1 MISGWLFD
9 AYPLDNKMVF
19 WIKQEDGSTIRLED
33 NSWGHSVYIA
43 SDCNSYLKSL
53 IVDNTL
59 VDSND
64 DVVVANDSIASLVK
78 NYEFVSRYES
88 IIDVTKS
95 DVLKLKL
102 ADSTKAL
109 TLARKIEA
117 IDGNHQFGKYRI
129 YNVDVLPSQ
138 SYFYEHDIFP
148 LAFCEVVDNNHCSKL
163 RWLNRDSIWSANYKI
178 PDFKTIHLTV
188 NLRKEG
194 KIERYTDKIDS
205 ITIKQHQQK
214 PLNSYN
220 NNSDKTIS
228 IECNDSSEYDII
240 KQLKVEVSHI
250 DPDFVFTEDGDSFT
264 FPYLIHRA
272 EQNCAE
278 EELCL
283 SREPV
288 PLRKPTREGMSY
300 FSYGRVYFR
309 PTAIKLFGI
318 VHIDK
323 SNTFVYNESGLQGLY
338 EIARLCRMP
347 LHTSARASIGKC
359 LSSLQFYYAT
369 KKGILIPWKPAIAEH
384 YKTLGDLLVADRGG
398 FIFEPQIG
406 THEQVSEFDFVS
418 LYPNIMLKKNLSAET
433 ILCNC
438 CPNSKLRV
446 PELGYN
452 ICEKRIGIV
461 PMSLKIV
468 LDKRKKYKEL
478 LKRLTNNGLS
488 YVLKTIY
495 DSRQNALKWILV
507 TSFGYLG
514 FNNAKF
520 GRIDAHIAV
529 CAFDR
534 QILLHAVKIP
544 EKCGYKVLHGIVDS
558 IWIQNKN
565 KHEDVHNKTMDIKNY
580 LKLKDSIERETG
592 FKLTFEGIYK
602 WIVFVH
608 SKAND
613 ILPVPNRYFG
623 AFEDG
628 NLKIRGI
635 EARRHD
641 TPVFFSRC
649 QNEILKVMA
658 TDGNTIN
665 EVKALMSAEINDI
678 FQKYAVV
685 LKEQKVPIEE
695 LVLTKRLSKNTSE
708 YQNRNTLESDA
719 LRLLKSEGKSLKA
732 GEILKYVITD
742 YYFHNRKTGLSR
754 NNRAMPIELLN
765 DKTSTYDVTRYI
777 ELLAK
782 TCNSVTEPFGNTL
795 TTNDVLPLLHP
806 GYSSKFSKS

>member
-1 MISGWLFD
+1 MISGWLLD

-19 WIKQEDGSTIRLED
+19 WVKQENGNSIRLED
-33 NSWGHSVYIA
+33 NRWGHSIYVA
-43 SDCNSYLKSL
+43 SDSNSYLKS
-53 IVDNTL
+53 IVDAIM
-59 VDSND
+59 DGSND
-64 DVVVANDSIASLVK
+64 GIAHLVK
-78 NYEFVSRYES
+78 DYQFTSRYEKITD
-88 IIDVTKS
+88 IIKS
-95 DVLKLKL
+95 DVLKLTL
-102 ADSTKAL
+102 ADSRKAL
-109 TLARKIEA
+109 TLARKIDA
-117 IDGNHQFGKYRI
+117 IDGNHEFGKYRI
-129 YNVDVLPSQ
+129 YDVDVLPSQ

-148 LAFCEVVDNNHCSKL
+148 LAFCEVVDNNNHCSKL
-163 RWLNRDSIWSANYKI
+163 RWLNKDSIWSADYKI
-178 PDFKTIHLTV
+178 PDFKTIRLTV

-205 ITIKQHQQK
+205 ITIKPHQQK
-214 PLNSYN
+214 KGSSN
-220 NNSDKTIS
+220 NNDKTIS

-240 KQLKVEVSHI
+240 KQLKVEVSNI
-250 DPDFVFTEDGDSFT
+250 DPDFIFTEDGDSFT
-264 FPYLIHRA
+264 FPYLIYRA

-283 SREPV
+283 SRESV

-309 PTAIKLFGI
+309 PTAIKLFGRI
-318 VHIDK
+318 HIDK

-347 LHTSARASIGKC
+347 LHTAARASIGKC

-369 KKGILIPWKPAIAEH
+369 QKGILIPWKPTIAEH
-384 YKTLGDLLVADRGG
+384 YKTLGALLIADRGG
-398 FIFEPQIG
+398 FIFEPQTG
-406 THEQVSEFDFVS
+406 VHQQVAEFDFVS

-478 LKRLTNNGLS
+478 LKRPTNNGLS
-488 YVLKTIY
+488 YALKTIY

-534 QILLHAVKIP
+534 QILLHAVKIA
-544 EKCGYKVLHGIVDS
+544 ERNGYRVLHGIVDS
-558 IWIQNKN
+558 IWIQREK
-565 KHEDVHNKTMDIKNY
+565 KGEDVPDKTVDIQNY
-580 LKLKDSIERETG
+580 LKLKESIERETG

-641 TPVFFSRC
+641 TPVLFSRC

-658 TDGNTIN
+658 ANGNNIQ
-665 EVKALMSAEINDI
+665 ELKALLPTKVNNI
-678 FQKYAVV
+678 FQRYVTL
-685 LKEQKVPIEE
+685 LKENIVPIEE
-695 LVLTKRLSKNTSE
+695 LVFTKRLSKNSNE
-708 YQNRNTLESDA
+708 YQSNRDTIENDA
-719 LRLLKSEGKSLKA
+719 LCLLEGEGRYLKA
-732 GEILKYVITD
+732 GEILRYIITA
-742 YYFHNRKTGLSR
+742 YYHRNNRKTGSSR
-754 NNRAMPIELLN
+754 NKRAIPIELCDDN
-765 DKTSTYDVTRYI
+765 IRTYDVRRYT
-777 ELLAK
+777 ELLAT
-782 TCNSVTEPFGNTL
+782 TCNSVTEPLGYTI
-795 TTNDVLPLLHP
+795 TTRVEQIPLYLHHQ
-806 GYSSKFSKS
+806 

>member
-1 MISGWLFD
+1 MISGWLLD
-9 AYPLDNKMVF
+9 AYPLDNKMAF
-19 WIKQEDGSTIRLED
+19 WIKQENGNSIRLED
-33 NSWGHSVYIA
+33 NRWGHSIYVA
-43 SDCNSYLKSL
+43 SDSNSYLKS
-53 IVDNTL
+53 IVDAIM
-59 VDSND
+59 DGSND
-64 DVVVANDSIASLVK
+64 GIAHLVK
-78 NYEFVSRYES
+78 DYQFTSRYEK
-88 IIDVTKS
+88 ITDVTKS
-95 DVLKLKL
+95 DVLKLTL

-109 TLARKIEA
+109 TLARKIDA
-117 IDGNHQFGKYRI
+117 IDGNHEFGKYRI
-129 YNVDVLPSQ
+129 YDVDVLPSQ

-148 LAFCEVVDNNHCSKL
+148 LAFCEVVDNNNNHCSKL
-163 RWLNRDSIWSANYKI
+163 RWLNKDSIWSADYKI
-178 PDFKTIHLTV
+178 PDFKTIRLTV

-205 ITIKQHQQK
+205 ITIKPHQQK
-214 PLNSYN
+214 KGSSN
-220 NNSDKTIS
+220 NNDKTIS

-240 KQLKVEVSHI
+240 KQLKVEVSNI
-250 DPDFVFTEDGDSFT
+250 DPDFIFTEDGDSFT
-264 FPYLIHRA
+264 FPYLIYRA

-283 SREPV
+283 SRESV

-309 PTAIKLFGI
+309 PTAIKLFGRI
-318 VHIDK
+318 HIDK

-347 LHTSARASIGKC
+347 LHTAARASIGKC

-369 KKGILIPWKPAIAEH
+369 QKGILIPWKPAIAEH
-384 YKTLGDLLVADRGG
+384 YKTLGALLIADRGG
-398 FIFEPQIG
+398 FIFEPQTG
-406 THEQVSEFDFVS
+406 VHQQVAEFDFVS

-438 CPNSKLRV
+438 CQNSKLEV

-452 ICEKRIGIV
+452 ICEKRIGVV

-478 LKRLTNNGLS
+478 LKRPTNNGLS
-488 YVLKTIY
+488 YALKTIY

-534 QILLHAVKIP
+534 QILLHAVKIA
-544 EKCGYKVLHGIVDS
+544 ERNGYRVLHGIVDS
-558 IWIQNKN
+558 IWIQREK
-565 KHEDVHNKTMDIKNY
+565 KDEDVPDKTVDIQNY
-580 LKLKDSIERETG
+580 LKLKESIERETG

-602 WIVFVH
+602 WIIFVH

-641 TPVFFSRC
+641 TPVLFSRC

-658 TDGNTIN
+658 ANGNNIQ
-665 EVKALMSAEINDI
+665 ELKALLPTKVNNV
-678 FQKYAVV
+678 FQRYVTL
-685 LKEQKVPIEE
+685 LKENIVPIEE
-695 LVLTKRLSKNTSE
+695 LVFTKRLSKNSNE
-708 YQNRNTLESDA
+708 YQSNRDTIENDA
-719 LRLLKSEGKSLKA
+719 LCLLEGEGRYLKA
-732 GEILKYVITD
+732 GEILRYIITA
-742 YYFHNRKTGLSR
+742 YYHRNNRKTGSSR
-754 NNRAMPIELLN
+754 NKRAIPIELCDDN
-765 DKTSTYDVTRYI
+765 IRTYDIRRYT
-777 ELLAK
+777 ELLAT
-782 TCNSVTEPFGNTL
+782 TCNSVTEPLGYTI
-795 TTNDVLPLLHP
+795 TTRVEQIPLYLHHQ
-806 GYSSKFSKS
+806 

>member
-1 MISGWLFD
+1 MISGWLLD

-19 WIKQEDGSTIRLED
+19 WVKQENGNSIRLED
-33 NSWGHSVYIA
+33 NRWGHSIYVA
-43 SDCNSYLKSL
+43 SDSNSYLKS
-53 IVDNTL
+53 IVDAIM
-59 VDSND
+59 DGSND
-64 DVVVANDSIASLVK
+64 GIAHLVK
-78 NYEFVSRYES
+78 DYQFTSRYEKITD
-88 IIDVTKS
+88 IIKS
-95 DVLKLKL
+95 DVLKLTL
-102 ADSTKAL
+102 ADSRKAL
-109 TLARKIEA
+109 TLARKIDA
-117 IDGNHQFGKYRI
+117 IDGNHEFGKYRI
-129 YNVDVLPSQ
+129 YDVDVLPSQ

-148 LAFCEVVDNNHCSKL
+148 LAFCEVVDNNNHCSKL
-163 RWLNRDSIWSANYKI
+163 RWLNKDSIWSADYKI
-178 PDFKTIHLTV
+178 PDFKTIRLTV

-205 ITIKQHQQK
+205 ITIKPHQQK
-214 PLNSYN
+214 KGSSN
-220 NNSDKTIS
+220 NNDKTIS

-240 KQLKVEVSHI
+240 KQLKVEVSNI
-250 DPDFVFTEDGDSFT
+250 DPDFIFTEDGDSFT
-264 FPYLIHRA
+264 FPYLIYRA

-283 SREPV
+283 SRESV

-309 PTAIKLFGI
+309 PTAIKLFGRI
-318 VHIDK
+318 HIDK

-347 LHTSARASIGKC
+347 LHTAARASIGKC

-369 KKGILIPWKPAIAEH
+369 QKGILIPWKPTIAEH
-384 YKTLGDLLVADRGG
+384 YKTLGALLIADRGG
-398 FIFEPQIG
+398 FIFEPQTG
-406 THEQVSEFDFVS
+406 VHQQVAEFDFVS

-438 CPNSKLRV
+438 CPNSKLEV

-452 ICEKRIGIV
+452 ICEKRIGVV

-478 LKRLTNNGLS
+478 LKRPTNNGLS
-488 YVLKTIY
+488 YALKTIY

-534 QILLHAVKIP
+534 QILLHAVKIA
-544 EKCGYKVLHGIVDS
+544 ERNGYRVLHGIVDS
-558 IWIQNKN
+558 IWIQREK
-565 KHEDVHNKTMDIKNY
+565 KGEDVPDKTVDIQNY
-580 LKLKDSIERETG
+580 LKLKESIERETG

-641 TPVFFSRC
+641 TPVLFSRC

-658 TDGNTIN
+658 ANGNNIQ
-665 EVKALMSAEINDI
+665 ELKALLPTKVNNI
-678 FQKYAVV
+678 FQRYVTL
-685 LKEQKVPIEE
+685 LKENIVPIEE
-695 LVLTKRLSKNTSE
+695 LVFTKRLSKNSNE
-708 YQNRNTLESDA
+708 YQSNRDTIENDA
-719 LRLLKSEGKSLKA
+719 LCLLEGEGRYLKA
-732 GEILKYVITD
+732 GEILRYIITA
-742 YYFHNRKTGLSR
+742 YYHRNNRKTGSSR
-754 NNRAMPIELLN
+754 NKRAIPIELCDDN
-765 DKTSTYDVTRYI
+765 IRTYDVRRYT
-777 ELLAK
+777 ELLAT
-782 TCNSVTEPFGNTL
+782 TCNSVTEPLGYTI
-795 TTNDVLPLLHP
+795 TTRVEQIPLYLHHQ
-806 GYSSKFSKS
+806 